1 MIKSFADSVTDA
13 IFNGHV
19 VRRVH
24 VDLQKITRRKLRML
38 DAATE
43 LGALRIPPNNKLEAL
58 KGDMK
63 GLYSIRVNQ
72 QWRIIFR
79 FEGRDAFDVRLI
91 DYH

>member
-1 MIKSFADSVTDA
+1 
-13 IFNGHV
+13 
-19 VRRVH
+19 
-24 VDLQKITRRKLRML
+24 ML